1 MVFGFRKKAKSH
13 DTVPSGL
20 NQPSSKTGEHASE
33 SSFPGDRKVQAGV
46 TNFTS
51 NIDNVKS
58 AESPQASTL
67 QQEPGPGPASDSM
80 APPESL
86 PPTYAA
92 HARVTSQP
100 RPPHPTESDYKAG
113 FLWQKT
119 PNLPTDPKP
128 EPHGYSPEEVAKM
141 EKEGISPQL
150 KWELDAYKRE
160 GKGKGWKGSFWTKVG
175 MMDRIR

>member
-1 MVFGFRKKAKSH
+1 MVFGFRRRAKSR
-13 DTVPSGL
+13 DKVPVDL
-20 NQPSSKTGEHASE
+20 DQQNPKIVEEAPE
-33 SSFPGDRKVQAGV
+33 SSIPGESKVQAEDTKVKSTIDNTRSADSPKTSALPQEPAPGP
-46 TNFTS
+46 TS
-51 NIDNVKS
+51 NS
-58 AESPQASTL
+58 TTSP
-67 QQEPGPGPASDSM
+67 G
-80 APPESL
+80 SL

-100 RPPHPTESDYKAG
+100 RPAHPTESDYKAG

-119 PNLPTDPKP
+119 PNLPTDPQP

-141 EKEGISPQL
+141 EKKGISPQL

-160 GKGKGWKGSFWTKVG
+160 GKGKGRKGSFWTKVG